1 MPRQERSS
9 KRGGTTE
16 KALPSAGQG
25 SFEHLE
31 SGEGVPTLSL
41 DLRFRNALSV
51 RTDA

>member
-1 MPRQERSS
+1 MPRQERSP
-9 KRGGTTE
+9 KRAGRTE
-16 KALPSAGQG
+16 KGSPSAGQG
-25 SFEHLE
+25 SFERLE